1 MFERLASPGKIGKL
15 TLKNRT
21 VMTAASASLSQPDGT
36 MTEAMLAYYERR
48 AQGGVALIITE
59 MTSVDDTHGVL
70 FPREL
75 AATRDDLVQELKQ
88 LADRVHPFGA
98 KLFAQ
103 LFHPGANA
111 NPSLNTG
118 DLLSASPAQGKKH
131 GSAREATIEEI
142 HEICRAFGEAARRV
156 QLAGFDGVE
165 VHGAHNYFLH
175 SFLSPVTNHR
185 TDEYGGSLENRARIF
200 REVLQEIRAACGPDF
215 PISVRLSL
223 EEYIG
228 PQGYHADTGLK
239 VCQWLETWGAD
250 VINVTAAGTSS
261 RLSQSMEPI
270 SYKQGWRKH
279 LLKAVKKAVSIP
291 VLGVAMVREPQ
302 YAEYL
307 LEEGFTDF
315 VGSARAFL
323 ADPDWT
329 TKALS
334 GQVRDI
340 NKCIACMSCLDMF
353 DQVGHISCALEP
365 ETGYEAETLPL
376 VKDGDDRLVVILGAG
391 AAGLEAAWIAA
402 RRGFWVQVYEKS
414 SQPGGQLLLA
424 GAIPRKEK
432 MNWLLSTLV
441 YRCQEADVEIFCGK
455 APTPQELIEMDPY
468 AILDATG
475 ARPVLPADIPGAYD
489 SALVCTPPDIITGRL
504 DLRDQNVVI
513 VGSGMTGLETAEML
527 CDRDRNNAVTILESS
542 DRIAPGALG
551 SNRNPVTAVLDLH
564 NVVFLLNRKLTRIGN
579 DRIWFT
585 DTQTGEEYMYPC
597 DKVVLAIGVT
607 PSAPYRSEL
616 EEIGIPVVRVGDAHG
631 GTKIWHAIHE
641 GHRAALEL

>member
-1 MFERLASPGKIGKL
+1 MFERLASPGKIGNL

-36 MTEAMLAYYERR
+36 MTEEMLAFYERR

-59 MTSVDDTHGVL
+59 MTAVDDTHGVL
-70 FPREL
+70 FVREL
-75 AATRDDLVQELKQ
+75 AATRDELIPQLQQ
-88 LADRVHPFGA
+88 LADRVHPYGA
-98 KLFAQ
+98 KIFAQ

-111 NPSLNTG
+111 DPKLNPG
-118 DLLSASPAQGKKH
+118 DLLSASDAAGKKH
-131 GSAREATIEEI
+131 GNAREATREEI
-142 HEICRAFGEAARRV
+142 HEICQAFGQAARRV
-156 QLAGFDGVE
+156 QQAGFDGVE
-165 VHGAHNYFLH
+165 VHGAHHYFLH

-185 TDEYGGSLENRARIF
+185 RDEYGGSLENRARIF
-200 REVLQEIRAACGPDF
+200 QEVLTAIRDNCGPDF

-228 PQGYHADTGLK
+228 TQGYHADTGLK
-239 VCQWLETWGAD
+239 VCQLLEEWGAD

-261 RLSQSMEPI
+261 KHSQSMEPI
-270 SYKQGWRKH
+270 SFKQGWRKH
-279 LLKAVKKAVSIP
+279 LLKAVKKVVNIP
-291 VLGVAMVREPQ
+291 VMGVAMVREPF

-329 TKALS
+329 QKALT

-353 DQVGHISCALEP
+353 DKVGHITCALEP
-365 ETGYEAETLPL
+365 ETGYEAHHPPL
-376 VKDGDDRLVVILGAG
+376 VRDGDDRLVVILGAG

-402 RRGFWVQVYEKS
+402 RRGFWVQVYEKAS
-414 SQPGGQLLLA
+414 RPGGQLLLA

-432 MNWLLSTLV
+432 INWLLGTLIH
-441 YRCQEADVEIFCGK
+441 RCQEEDVEIFCGQ
-455 APTPQELIEMDPY
+455 APSVEELREMDAY

-475 ARPVLPADIPGAYD
+475 ARPVLPADLPGALD
-489 SALVCTPPDIITGRL
+489 SPLVCTPPDIITGRL
-504 DLRDQNVVI
+504 DLREQHVVV

-527 CDRDRNNAVTILESS
+527 CERDRNNGVTILETAG
-542 DRIAPGALG
+542 RIAPGTLG
-551 SNRNPVTAVLDLH
+551 SNRNPVVSMLELN
-564 NVVFLLNRKLTRIGN
+564 NVVFLLNRKLTRIGQ

-585 DTQTGEEYMYPC
+585 DTQTGEEFVYPC
-597 DKVVLAIGVT
+597 DKVVLALGVT

-616 EEIGIPVVRVGDAHG
+616 EETGLPVTRVGDAHG
-631 GTKIWHAIHE
+631 GNKIWDAIHE
-641 GHRAALEL
+641 GYRAALKL